1 MIYIELSSRIKLD
14 LLHRSNAQP
23 YSSITVKGQRKNFD
37 QHGMHFIV
45 LHPKTG
51 TELKTTLK
59 DDFL

>member
-1 MIYIELSSRIKLD
+1 MIYIGLSSPTKLD

-23 YSSITVKGQRKNFD
+23 YSSITVKGQQSNFD

-51 TELKTTLK
+51 TKLKKTLK

>member
-1 MIYIELSSRIKLD
+1 MIYIELSSRIKPD
-14 LLHRSNAQP
+14 LLHHSNAQP
-23 YSSITVKGQRKNFD
+23 YSSITVKGQRKTFD

-51 TELKTTLK
+51 TELKKTLK